1 VAGEVHFLEKT
12 REKEKKGKN
21 NFWPIKPRATLQAR
35 ATRERHLLLDVGN
48 IMFFFP
54 FSLLADVHTP
64 KIRKEKKYLYPLRI
78 SLEE

>member
-35 ATRERHLLLDVGN
+35 ATRERHLLLDVGH
-48 IMFFFP
+48 IIFFFP
-54 FSLLADVHTP
+54 F
-64 KIRKEKKYLYPLRI
+64 LY
-78 SLEE
+78 